1 MDNLI
6 PDLITFLEG
15 YSYPLFPDLEMEST
29 VFGTSVYNLQSNP
42 PVLNNG
48 SIIPTDDTSQRRMD
62 QFSIK
67 LLPTSGDVC
76 LMSADQSCD
85 PKLSFLESPGPAPLQ
100 SELSK
105 VPSTNCE
112 LMQPED
118 MGADFDKLTPLE
130 KAELRLKLAIERD
143 ATRSE
148 IRIFTT
154 RFKNEKIKVQRLAQ
168 LKQLE
173 ANLSQE
179 QIAKI
184 KNKSKKCVADKNEKY
199 NFIMGHMKENADK
212 QLTENHSLES
222 LCNAIVRRQKVA
234 LNDVEKALFLDYKK
248 RVLSTFSS
256 RNSRKIGKEYIRLL
270 KIANGIAEQS
280 IP

>member
-6 PDLITFLEG
+6 PDLSTFLDD
-15 YSYPLFPDLEMEST
+15 YNYPLFPDLEMKPT
-29 VFGTSVYNLQSNP
+29 VFGTSVYNLQSAP

-48 SIIPTDDTSQRRMD
+48 STIPADDTSQRRMD

-67 LLPTSGDVC
+67 LVPTSGDVC

-85 PKLSFLESPGPAPLQ
+85 PKLSFLKSPRPVPLQ

-148 IRIFTT
+148 IRIFTN
-154 RFKNEKIKVQRLAQ
+154 RFRNEQNKAKRLAL

-184 KNKSKKCVADKNEKY
+184 KIKSKKCATDKNEKY
-199 NFIMGHMKENADK
+199 DFIMGHMKENADK
-212 QLTENHSLES
+212 QLTKNHSLES
-222 LCNAIVRRQKVA
+222 LCNAIVHRQKVA
-234 LNDVEKALFLDYKK
+234 FNDVEEEDLFLDYRR
-248 RVLSTFSS
+248 RVKSTFSS
-256 RNSRKIGKEYIRLL
+256 RRSRKTEKEYIRLL
-270 KIANGIAEQS
+270 KIANGIAE
-280 IP
+280 